1 MELWSVARR
10 RAKAGVAEVGV
21 EVVLGS
27 RRRRIWLLREREPWS
42 DVRNWAELGVGKNK
56 LRRWRKVV

>member
-21 EVVLGS
+21 EVVVGNK
-27 RRRRIWLLREREPWS
+27 RPRIWVLRERELWS
-42 DVRNWAELGVGKNK
+42 DVMNWVELDAEKNK
-56 LRRWRKVV
+56 VQWRRKAV